1 MPKYSANYFKG
12 KKRSS
17 AWCKRAKS
25 LLPNTRSFK
34 KQEWNQ
40 PRGTLFSYL
49 SEKLKEAIEMDLFD
63 LKDMCNNNVQEWFES
78 LVNDS
83 GDNYEDQKAKYHKL
97 KGQKGK
103 SKEEP

>member
-1 MPKYSANYFKG
+1 MQKGQITAPKYKELQEAGMKSA
-12 KKRSS
+12 
-17 AWCKRAKS
+17 
-25 LLPNTRSFK
+25 TRYVF
-34 KQEWNQ
+34 
-40 PRGTLFSYL
+40 PYL

-83 GDNYEDQKAKYHKL
+83 GDNYEDQKAKYDKL

>member
-1 MPKYSANYFKG
+1 
-12 KKRSS
+12 
-17 AWCKRAKS
+17 
-25 LLPNTRSFK
+25 
-34 KQEWNQ
+34 
-40 PRGTLFSYL
+40 
-49 SEKLKEAIEMDLFD
+49 MDLFD

-83 GDNYEDQKAKYHKL
+83 GDNYEDQKAKYDKL